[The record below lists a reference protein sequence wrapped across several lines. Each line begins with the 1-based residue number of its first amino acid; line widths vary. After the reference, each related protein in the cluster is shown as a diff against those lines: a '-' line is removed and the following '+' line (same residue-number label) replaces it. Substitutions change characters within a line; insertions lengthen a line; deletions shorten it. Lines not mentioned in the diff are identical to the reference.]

1 MGDFIGTTIS
11 GMTGRGSIRHNN
23 RSFSAANIDRSRTE
37 QNVTYCNDDLKQVYH
52 EIFDEALAAYNAK
65 KKKTRDKITDYYEH
79 IRQGKQ
85 EKLFHEAIFQIGNL
99 EDCGCGSPGGE
110 RAAAALKEFAESFQE
125 RNPHL
130 RVFNMV
136 LHMDEATPHLHV
148 DFIPVA
154 TEQSR
159 GLSTRVSM
167 KQALKQQGFVSLGRK
182 QTEWNAWMEREKAAL
197 KEIAQAHEFEIISLG
212 GGRPHMD
219 LPQYREAAQ
228 RLEAVQEQV
237 TAAEHDI
244 AELEKQKKALQGTVR
259 RLQAAEKVR
268 VDLET
273 VQPERTL
280 TGAVRGVTVEQVEE
294 LKAAAIRG
302 AAAEHDVLELKKEN
316 RQLHSQ
322 MPSIRE
328 RLKEAEERKKIER
341 ENQQLKS
348 YTVVLED
355 ELDKE
360 RKLIDKLVAGLI
372 DALDFLEKH
381 LPEPLHPL
389 LEKLKELLDEPEIVM
404 RSMDQPEPEQEPER
418 GHNWGD
424 MTM

>member
-197 KEIAQAHEFEIISLG
+197 TEIAQAHEFEIISLG

-219 LPQYREAAQ
+219 LPEYRAAAQ

-237 TAAEHDI
+237 TAAEHDM
-244 AELEKQKKALQGTVR
+244 AELEKQRKALQGTVR

-268 VDLET
+268 VDLEAI
-273 VQPERTL
+273 QPERTL
-280 TGAVRGVTVEQVEE
+280 TGAVRGVTVEQVED

-302 AAAEHDVLELKKEN
+302 TVAEHDVRELKEEN
-316 RQLHSQ
+316 RQLRSRL
-322 MPSIRE
+322 PSVKE
-328 RLKEAEERKKIER
+328 QLKEAEEQQRLLNENYDLRVEVEYLTESLNSER
-341 ENQQLKS
+341 DFSSRL
-348 YTVVLED
+348 LEG
-355 ELDKE
+355 
-360 RKLIDKLVAGLI
+360 IGAV
-372 DALDFLEKH
+372 LDFLDRH
-381 LPEPLHPL
+381 LPDQFRPLV
-389 LEKLKELLDEPEIVM
+389 EKARELLPVPEL
-404 RSMDQPEPEQEPER
+404 QQPEQEQER
-418 GHNWGD
+418 GHTWGG
-424 MTM
+424 MEL

>member
-197 KEIAQAHEFEIISLG
+197 TEIAQAHEFEIISLG

-219 LPQYREAAQ
+219 LPEYRAAAQ

-237 TAAEHDI
+237 TAAEHDM
-244 AELEKQKKALQGTVR
+244 AELEKQRKALQGTVR

-268 VDLET
+268 VDLEAI
-273 VQPERTL
+273 QPERTL
-280 TGAVRGVTVEQVEE
+280 TGAVRGVTVEQVED

-302 AAAEHDVLELKKEN
+302 TVAEHDVRELKEEN
-316 RQLHSQ
+316 RQLRSRL
-322 MPSIRE
+322 PSVKE
-328 RLKEAEERKKIER
+328 QLKEAEEQQRLLNENYDLRVEVEYLTESLNSER
-341 ENQQLKS
+341 DFSSRL
-348 YTVVLED
+348 LEG
-355 ELDKE
+355 
-360 RKLIDKLVAGLI
+360 IGAV
-372 DALDFLEKH
+372 LDFLDRH
-381 LPEPLHPL
+381 LPEQFRPLV
-389 LEKLKELLDEPEIVM
+389 EKARELLPVPEL
-404 RSMDQPEPEQEPER
+404 QQPEQEQER
-418 GHNWGD
+418 GHTWGG
-424 MTM
+424 MEM

>member
-167 KQALKQQGFVSLGRK
+167 KQALKQQGFVSLRRK

-197 KEIAQAHEFEIISLG
+197 TEIAQAHEFEIISLG

-219 LPQYREAAQ
+219 LPEYRAAAQ

-237 TAAEHDI
+237 TAAEHDM
-244 AELEKQKKALQGTVR
+244 AELEKQRKALQGTVR

-268 VDLET
+268 VDLEAI
-273 VQPERTL
+273 QPERTL
-280 TGAVRGVTVEQVEE
+280 TGAVRGVTVEQVED

-302 AAAEHDVLELKKEN
+302 TVAEHDVRELKEEN
-316 RQLHSQ
+316 RQLRSRL
-322 MPSIRE
+322 PSVKE
-328 RLKEAEERKKIER
+328 QLKEAEEQQRLLNENYDLRVEVEYLTESLNSER
-341 ENQQLKS
+341 DFSSRL
-348 YTVVLED
+348 LEG
-355 ELDKE
+355 
-360 RKLIDKLVAGLI
+360 IGAV
-372 DALDFLEKH
+372 LDFLDRH
-381 LPEPLHPL
+381 LPEQFRPLV
-389 LEKLKELLDEPEIVM
+389 EKARELLPVPEL
-404 RSMDQPEPEQEPER
+404 QQPEQEQER
-418 GHNWGD
+418 GHTWGG
-424 MTM
+424 MEL

>member
-197 KEIAQAHEFEIISLG
+197 TEIAQAHEFEIISLG

-219 LPQYREAAQ
+219 LPEYRAAAQ

-237 TAAEHDI
+237 TAAEHDM
-244 AELEKQKKALQGTVR
+244 AEMEKQRKALQGTVR

-268 VDLET
+268 VDLEAI
-273 VQPERTL
+273 QPERTL
-280 TGAVRGVTVEQVEE
+280 TGAVRGVTVEQVED

-302 AAAEHDVLELKKEN
+302 TVAEHDVRELKEEN
-316 RQLHSQ
+316 RQLRSRL
-322 MPSIRE
+322 PSVKE
-328 RLKEAEERKKIER
+328 QLKEAEEQQRLLNENYDLRVEVEYLTESLNSER
-341 ENQQLKS
+341 DFSSRL
-348 YTVVLED
+348 LEG
-355 ELDKE
+355 
-360 RKLIDKLVAGLI
+360 IGAV
-372 DALDFLEKH
+372 LDFLDRH
-381 LPEPLHPL
+381 LPEQFRPLV
-389 LEKLKELLDEPEIVM
+389 EKARELLPVPEL
-404 RSMDQPEPEQEPER
+404 QQPEQEQKR
-418 GHNWGD
+418 GHTWGG
-424 MTM
+424 MEL

>member
-182 QTEWNAWMEREKAAL
+182 QTEWNAWMEREIATL
-197 KEIAQAHEFEIISLG
+197 TEIAQAHEFEIISLG

-219 LPQYREAAQ
+219 LPEYRAAAQ

-237 TAAEHDI
+237 TAAEHDM
-244 AELEKQKKALQGTVR
+244 AELEKQRKALQGTVR

-268 VDLET
+268 VDLEAI
-273 VQPERTL
+273 QPERTL
-280 TGAVRGVTVEQVEE
+280 TGAVRGVTVEQVED

-302 AAAEHDVLELKKEN
+302 TVAEHDVRELKEEN
-316 RQLHSQ
+316 RQLRSRL
-322 MPSIRE
+322 PSVKE
-328 RLKEAEERKKIER
+328 QLKEAEEQQRLLNENYDLRVEVEYLTESLNSER
-341 ENQQLKS
+341 DFSSRL
-348 YTVVLED
+348 LEG
-355 ELDKE
+355 
-360 RKLIDKLVAGLI
+360 IGAV
-372 DALDFLEKH
+372 LDFLDRH
-381 LPEPLHPL
+381 LPEQFRPLV
-389 LEKLKELLDEPEIVM
+389 EKARELLPVPEL
-404 RSMDQPEPEQEPER
+404 QQPEQEQER
-418 GHNWGD
+418 GHTWGS
-424 MTM
+424 MEL

>member
-219 LPQYREAAQ
+219 LPEYRAAAQ

-237 TAAEHDI
+237 TAAEHDM
-244 AELEKQKKALQGTVR
+244 AELEKQRKALQGTVR

-268 VDLET
+268 VDLEAI
-273 VQPERTL
+273 QPERTL
-280 TGAVRGVTVEQVEE
+280 TGAVRGVTVEQVED

-302 AAAEHDVLELKKEN
+302 TVAEHDVRELKEEN
-316 RQLHSQ
+316 RQLRSRL
-322 MPSIRE
+322 PSVKE
-328 RLKEAEERKKIER
+328 QLKEAEEQQRLLNENYDLRVEVEYLTESLNSER
-341 ENQQLKS
+341 DFSSRL
-348 YTVVLED
+348 LEG
-355 ELDKE
+355 
-360 RKLIDKLVAGLI
+360 IGAV
-372 DALDFLEKH
+372 LDFLDRH
-381 LPEPLHPL
+381 LPEQFRPLV
-389 LEKLKELLDEPEIVM
+389 EKARELLPVPEL
-404 RSMDQPEPEQEPER
+404 QQPEQEQER
-418 GHNWGD
+418 GHTWGG
-424 MTM
+424 MEL

>member
-110 RAAAALKEFAESFQE
+110 RAAAALKEFAERFQE

-197 KEIAQAHEFEIISLG
+197 TEIAQAHEFEIISLG

-219 LPQYREAAQ
+219 LPEYRAAAQ

-237 TAAEHDI
+237 TAAEHDM
-244 AELEKQKKALQGTVR
+244 AELEKQRKALQGTVR

-268 VDLET
+268 VDLEAI
-273 VQPERTL
+273 QPERTL
-280 TGAVRGVTVEQVEE
+280 TGAVRGVTVEQVED

-302 AAAEHDVLELKKEN
+302 TVAEHDVRELKEEN
-316 RQLHSQ
+316 RQLRSRL
-322 MPSIRE
+322 PSVKE
-328 RLKEAEERKKIER
+328 QLKEAEEQQRLLNENYDLRVEVEYLTESLNSER
-341 ENQQLKS
+341 DFSSRL
-348 YTVVLED
+348 LEG
-355 ELDKE
+355 
-360 RKLIDKLVAGLI
+360 IGAV
-372 DALDFLEKH
+372 LDFLDRH
-381 LPEPLHPL
+381 LPEQFRPLV
-389 LEKLKELLDEPEIVM
+389 EKARELLPVPEL
-404 RSMDQPEPEQEPER
+404 QQPEQEQER
-418 GHNWGD
+418 GHTWGG
-424 MTM
+424 MEL

>member
-197 KEIAQAHEFEIISLG
+197 TEIAQAHEFEIISLG

-219 LPQYREAAQ
+219 LPEYRAAAQ

-237 TAAEHDI
+237 TAAEHDM
-244 AELEKQKKALQGTVR
+244 AELEKQRKALQGTVR

-268 VDLET
+268 VDLEAI
-273 VQPERTL
+273 QPERTL
-280 TGAVRGVTVEQVEE
+280 TGAVRGVTVDQGED

-302 AAAEHDVLELKKEN
+302 TVAEHDVRELKEEN
-316 RQLHSQ
+316 RQLRSRL
-322 MPSIRE
+322 PSVKE
-328 RLKEAEERKKIER
+328 QLKEAEEQQRLLNENYDLRVEVEYLTESLNSER
-341 ENQQLKS
+341 DFSSRL
-348 YTVVLED
+348 LEG
-355 ELDKE
+355 
-360 RKLIDKLVAGLI
+360 IGAV
-372 DALDFLEKH
+372 LDFLDRH
-381 LPEPLHPL
+381 LPEQFRPLV
-389 LEKLKELLDEPEIVM
+389 EKARELLPVPEL
-404 RSMDQPEPEQEPER
+404 QQPEQEQER
-418 GHNWGD
+418 GHTWGG
-424 MTM
+424 MEL

>member
-11 GMTGRGSIRHNN
+11 GMMGPGSISHNN
-23 RSFSAANIDRSRTE
+23 RKFFAANVDRSRTE
-37 QNVTYCNDDLKQVYH
+37 QNVTYCNDDLKQIYH
-52 EIFDEALAAYNAK
+52 ELFDEALAAYNAK

-197 KEIAQAHEFEIISLG
+197 TEIAQAHEFEIISLG

-219 LPQYREAAQ
+219 LPEYRAAAQ

-237 TAAEHDI
+237 TAAEHDM
-244 AELEKQKKALQGTVR
+244 AELEKQRKALQGTVR

-268 VDLET
+268 VDLEAI
-273 VQPERTL
+273 QPERTL
-280 TGAVRGVTVEQVEE
+280 TGAVRGVTVEQVED

-302 AAAEHDVLELKKEN
+302 TVAEHDVRELKEEN
-316 RQLHSQ
+316 RQLRSRL
-322 MPSIRE
+322 PSVKE
-328 RLKEAEERKKIER
+328 QLKEAEEQQRLLNENYDLRVEVEYLTESLNSER
-341 ENQQLKS
+341 DFSSRL
-348 YTVVLED
+348 LEG
-355 ELDKE
+355 
-360 RKLIDKLVAGLI
+360 IGAV
-372 DALDFLEKH
+372 LDFLDRH
-381 LPEPLHPL
+381 LPEQFRPLV
-389 LEKLKELLDEPEIVM
+389 EKARELLPVPEL
-404 RSMDQPEPEQEPER
+404 QQPEQEQER
-418 GHNWGD
+418 GHTWGG
-424 MTM
+424 MEL

>member
-197 KEIAQAHEFEIISLG
+197 TEIAQAQEFEIISLG

-219 LPQYREAAQ
+219 LPEYRAAAQ

-237 TAAEHDI
+237 TAAEHDM
-244 AELEKQKKALQGTVR
+244 AELEKQRKALQGTVR

-268 VDLET
+268 VDLEAI
-273 VQPERTL
+273 QPERTL
-280 TGAVRGVTVEQVEE
+280 TGAVRGVTVEQVED

-302 AAAEHDVLELKKEN
+302 TVAEHDVRELKEEN
-316 RQLHSQ
+316 RQLRSRL
-322 MPSIRE
+322 PSVKE
-328 RLKEAEERKKIER
+328 QLKEAEEQQRLLNENYDLRVEVEYLTESLNSER
-341 ENQQLKS
+341 DFSSRL
-348 YTVVLED
+348 LEG
-355 ELDKE
+355 
-360 RKLIDKLVAGLI
+360 IGAV
-372 DALDFLEKH
+372 LDFLDRH
-381 LPEPLHPL
+381 LPEQFRPLV
-389 LEKLKELLDEPEIVM
+389 EKARELLPVPEL
-404 RSMDQPEPEQEPER
+404 QQPEQEQER
-418 GHNWGD
+418 GHTWGG
-424 MTM
+424 MEL

>member
-197 KEIAQAHEFEIISLG
+197 TEIAQAHEFEIISLG
-212 GGRPHMD
+212 GGRPHVD
-219 LPQYREAAQ
+219 LPEYRAAAQ

-237 TAAEHDI
+237 TAAEHDM
-244 AELEKQKKALQGTVR
+244 AELEKQRKALQGTVR

-268 VDLET
+268 VDLEAI
-273 VQPERTL
+273 QPERTL
-280 TGAVRGVTVEQVEE
+280 TGAVRGVTVEQVED

-302 AAAEHDVLELKKEN
+302 TVAEHDVRELKEEN
-316 RQLHSQ
+316 RQLRSRL
-322 MPSIRE
+322 PSVKE
-328 RLKEAEERKKIER
+328 QLKEAEEQQRLLNENYDLRVEVEYLTESLNSER
-341 ENQQLKS
+341 DFSSRL
-348 YTVVLED
+348 LEG
-355 ELDKE
+355 
-360 RKLIDKLVAGLI
+360 IGAV
-372 DALDFLEKH
+372 LDFLDRH
-381 LPEPLHPL
+381 LPEQFRPLV
-389 LEKLKELLDEPEIVM
+389 EKARELLPVPEL
-404 RSMDQPEPEQEPER
+404 QQPEQEQER
-418 GHNWGD
+418 GHTWGG
-424 MTM
+424 MEL

>member
-197 KEIAQAHEFEIISLG
+197 TEIAQAHEFEIISLG

-219 LPQYREAAQ
+219 LPEYRVAAQ

-237 TAAEHDI
+237 TAAEHDM
-244 AELEKQKKALQGTVR
+244 AELEKQRKALQGTVR

-268 VDLET
+268 VDLEAI
-273 VQPERTL
+273 QPERTL
-280 TGAVRGVTVEQVEE
+280 TGAVRGVTVEQVED

-302 AAAEHDVLELKKEN
+302 TVAEHDVRELKEEN
-316 RQLHSQ
+316 RQLRSRL
-322 MPSIRE
+322 PSVKE
-328 RLKEAEERKKIER
+328 QLKEAEEQQRLLNENYDLRVEVEYLTESLNSER
-341 ENQQLKS
+341 DFSSRL
-348 YTVVLED
+348 LEG
-355 ELDKE
+355 
-360 RKLIDKLVAGLI
+360 IGAV
-372 DALDFLEKH
+372 LDFLDRH
-381 LPEPLHPL
+381 LPEQFRPLV
-389 LEKLKELLDEPEIVM
+389 EKARELLPVPEL
-404 RSMDQPEPEQEPER
+404 QQPEQEQER
-418 GHNWGD
+418 GHTWGG
-424 MTM
+424 MEL

>member
-1 MGDFIGTTIS
+1 MGVTIS
-11 GMTGRGSIRHNN
+11 GMTGAGSIRHNN
-23 RSFSAANIDRSRTE
+23 RSFSAANVDRSRTE
-37 QNVTYCNDDLKQVYH
+37 QNIVFCNEDLKQVYH
-52 EIFDEALAAYNAK
+52 MVFDEALAAYNAK
-65 KKKTRDKITDYYEH
+65 KTKTRDKIPDYYEH
-79 IRQGKQ
+79 IRQSKQ

-99 EDCGCGSPGGE
+99 NDCGCGSPGGE

-148 DFIPVA
+148 DFVPVA

-167 KQALKQQGFVSLGRK
+167 KQALKQQGFEGQGRK

-212 GGRPHMD
+212 GGRLHMD

-360 RKLIDKLVAGLI
+360 GKLIDKLVAGLI

>member
-197 KEIAQAHEFEIISLG
+197 TEIAQAHEFEIISLG

-219 LPQYREAAQ
+219 LPEYRAAAQ

-237 TAAEHDI
+237 TAAEHDM
-244 AELEKQKKALQGTVR
+244 AELEKQRKALQGTVR

-268 VDLET
+268 VDLEAI
-273 VQPERTL
+273 QPERTL
-280 TGAVRGVTVEQVEE
+280 TGAVRGVTVEQVED

-302 AAAEHDVLELKKEN
+302 TVAEHDVRELKEEN
-316 RQLHSQ
+316 RQLRSRL
-322 MPSIRE
+322 PSVKE
-328 RLKEAEERKKIER
+328 QLKEAEEQQRLLNENYDLRVEVEYLTESLNSER
-341 ENQQLKS
+341 DFSSRL
-348 YTVVLED
+348 LEG
-355 ELDKE
+355 
-360 RKLIDKLVAGLI
+360 IGAV
-372 DALDFLEKH
+372 LDFLDRH
-381 LPEPLHPL
+381 LPEQFRPLVEKARKL
-389 LEKLKELLDEPEIVM
+389 LPVPEL
-404 RSMDQPEPEQEPER
+404 QQPEQEQER
-418 GHNWGD
+418 GHTWGG
-424 MTM
+424 MEL

>member
-182 QTEWNAWMEREKAAL
+182 QTEWNAWMEREKATL
-197 KEIAQAHEFEIISLG
+197 TEIAQAHEFEIISLG

-219 LPQYREAAQ
+219 LPEYRAAAQ

-237 TAAEHDI
+237 TAAEHDM
-244 AELEKQKKALQGTVR
+244 AELEKQRKALQGTVR

-268 VDLET
+268 VDLEAI
-273 VQPERTL
+273 QPERTL
-280 TGAVRGVTVEQVEE
+280 TGAVRGVTVEQVED

-302 AAAEHDVLELKKEN
+302 TVAEHDVRELKEEN
-316 RQLHSQ
+316 RQLRSRL
-322 MPSIRE
+322 PSVKE
-328 RLKEAEERKKIER
+328 QLKEAEEQQRLLNENYDLRVEVEYLTESLNSER
-341 ENQQLKS
+341 DFSSRL
-348 YTVVLED
+348 LEG
-355 ELDKE
+355 
-360 RKLIDKLVAGLI
+360 IGAV
-372 DALDFLEKH
+372 LDFLDRH
-381 LPEPLHPL
+381 LPEQFRPLV
-389 LEKLKELLDEPEIVM
+389 EKARELLPVPEL
-404 RSMDQPEPEQEPER
+404 QQPEQEQER
-418 GHNWGD
+418 GHTWGG
-424 MTM
+424 MEL

>member
-197 KEIAQAHEFEIISLG
+197 TEIAQAHEFEIISLG

-219 LPQYREAAQ
+219 LPEYRAAAQ

-237 TAAEHDI
+237 TAAEHDM
-244 AELEKQKKALQGTVR
+244 AELEKQRKALQGTVR

-268 VDLET
+268 VDLEAI
-273 VQPERTL
+273 QPERTL
-280 TGAVRGVTVEQVEE
+280 TGAVRGVTVEQVED

-302 AAAEHDVLELKKEN
+302 TVAEHDVRELKEEN
-316 RQLHSQ
+316 RQLRSRL
-322 MPSIRE
+322 PSVKE
-328 RLKEAEERKKIER
+328 QLKEAEEQQRLLNENYDLRVEVEYLTESLNSER
-341 ENQQLKS
+341 DFSSRL
-348 YTVVLED
+348 LEG
-355 ELDKE
+355 
-360 RKLIDKLVAGLI
+360 IGAV
-372 DALDFLEKH
+372 LDFLDRH
-381 LPEPLHPL
+381 LPEQFRPLV
-389 LEKLKELLDEPEIVM
+389 EKVRELLPVPEL
-404 RSMDQPEPEQEPER
+404 QQPEQEQER
-418 GHNWGD
+418 GHTWGG
-424 MTM
+424 MEL

>member
-197 KEIAQAHEFEIISLG
+197 TEIAQAHEFEIISLG

-219 LPQYREAAQ
+219 LPEYRAAAQ
-228 RLEAVQEQV
+228 RLESVQEQV
-237 TAAEHDI
+237 TAAEHDM
-244 AELEKQKKALQGTVR
+244 AELEKQRKALQGTVR

-268 VDLET
+268 VDLEAI
-273 VQPERTL
+273 QPERTL
-280 TGAVRGVTVEQVEE
+280 TGAVRGVTVEQVED

-302 AAAEHDVLELKKEN
+302 TVAEHDVRELKEEN
-316 RQLHSQ
+316 RQLRSRL
-322 MPSIRE
+322 PSVKE
-328 RLKEAEERKKIER
+328 QLKEAEEQQRLLNENYDLRVEVEYLTESLNSER
-341 ENQQLKS
+341 DFSSRL
-348 YTVVLED
+348 LEG
-355 ELDKE
+355 
-360 RKLIDKLVAGLI
+360 IGAV
-372 DALDFLEKH
+372 LDFLDRH
-381 LPEPLHPL
+381 LPEQFRPLV
-389 LEKLKELLDEPEIVM
+389 EKARELLPVPEL
-404 RSMDQPEPEQEPER
+404 QQPEQEQER
-418 GHNWGD
+418 GHTWGG
-424 MTM
+424 MEL

>member
-11 GMTGRGSIRHNN
+11 GMMGPGSISHNN
-23 RSFSAANIDRSRTE
+23 RKFFAANVDRSRTE

-65 KKKTRDKITDYYEH
+65 KKKTRDKIPDYYEH

-136 LHMDEATPHLHV
+136 LHMDEAAPHLHV
-148 DFIPVA
+148 DYIPVA

-167 KQALKQQGFVSLGRK
+167 KQALKQQGFEGQGRK

-197 KEIAQAHEFEIISLG
+197 IEIAQAHEFEIISLG

-237 TAAEHDI
+237 AAAEHDI

-268 VDLET
+268 VDLDT
-273 VQPERTL
+273 IQPEKTL
-280 TGAVRGVTVEQVEE
+280 TGAVKGITVEQVKE

-302 AAAEHDVLELKKEN
+302 AAAEQKVKELKVENQQLHSRIPSVQEKLKEAQERQRLENEN
-316 RQLHSQ
+316 RQLKVQVEYLEEDLSW
-322 MPSIRE
+322 E
-328 RLKEAEERKKIER
+328 RGISARLQEGIGA
-341 ENQQLKS
+341 
-348 YTVVLED
+348 V
-355 ELDKE
+355 
-360 RKLIDKLVAGLI
+360 
-372 DALDFLEKH
+372 LDFLDQH
-381 LPEPLHPL
+381 LPEQFRPLV
-389 LEKLKELLDEPEIVM
+389 EKARELLPVPEVQ
-404 RSMDQPEPEQEPER
+404 QPEREREQ
-418 GHNWGD
+418 GHTWGG
-424 MTM
+424 MEL